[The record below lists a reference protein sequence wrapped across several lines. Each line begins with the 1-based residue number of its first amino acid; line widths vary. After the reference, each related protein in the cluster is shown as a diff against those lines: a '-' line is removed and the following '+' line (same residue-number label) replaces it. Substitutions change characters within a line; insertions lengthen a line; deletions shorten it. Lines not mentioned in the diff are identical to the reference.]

1 MRRLLCKLLGHR
13 DSPAR
18 VTGAPYII
26 PDGPGLVM
34 PWNVCTPSESR
45 GMGCTRCGRYLE
57 HSWVA
62 DARAVTGRE
71 P

>member
-13 DSPAR
+13 WSPAR
-18 VTGAPYII
+18 QSGAPYVI

-34 PWNVCTPSESR
+34 PWVVCSPLESR
-45 GMGCTRCGRYLE
+45 GMGCTRCGRYDTHDWVLE
-57 HSWVA
+57 
-62 DARAVTGRE
+62 ARELGLD